1 MSLTRIQPSGL
12 DSTQDYAVDQLTA
25 NTVVAGGVDLYA
37 FVNSAFTTANAA
49 GSSAM
54 VVAAYG
60 QSNTAYV
67 LANAAFTKA
76 NTGGSGSGITF
87 TASNTTPATAAVGD
101 QWYNVN
107 EDILYEYINSGTS
120 NTWVDTLSS
129 SISTT
134 SSTSGVTRAQS
145 MTMNIIF
152 GG

>member
-1 MSLTRIQPSGL
+1 MSLTRIQPSGI
-12 DSTQDYAVDQLTA
+12 DSTQNYSVNQLSA

-37 FVNSAFTTANAA
+37 FANGAYTTANAA

-60 QSNTAYV
+60 QANSAYV

-76 NTGGSGSGITF
+76 NTGGTGSGITF
-87 TASNTTPATAAVGD
+87 TASNTKPATASVGD

-107 EDILYEYINSGTS
+107 EDILYEYINSGTA
-120 NTWVDTLSS
+120 NAWVDTVSS
-129 SISTT
+129 AISTS
-134 SSTSGVTRAQS
+134 SSTSGATRAQS
-145 MTMNIIF
+145 MTMSIIF